1 MLNNNM
7 LWPCFCI
14 MGYVFSQKD
23 SEAFERERRD
33 HRHGD
38 IALLEG
44 ELMCDM
50 LKPVPG
56 ESVLDIG
63 CGIGTSLLTL
73 LGKGL
78 NVTGIDPSSYMLDAA
93 YKRVN
98 RRADLYRGVAEDLPF
113 GDNSFNHAVFFA
125 SLEFV
130 DDPRL
135 ALREACRVA
144 KDKVFIGV
152 MNRYAL
158 KGIERRVK
166 GVFSET
172 IYNKAR
178 FFSVWELKAEIRQIM
193 GDVPVQWKTICHLP
207 FVEGRVLNKIESA
220 GLIKRFPFGAFAGV
234 SALLVPR
241 FRTRPLALKYTPPK
255 NAGALLGSMSTETM
269 NMAWILTVNKE
280 RKHRGSPVL

>member
-1 MLNNNM
+1 
-7 LWPCFCI
+7 

-23 SEAFERERRD
+23 SEAFERERQDR
-33 HRHGD
+33 RHGD
-38 IALLEG
+38 IARLEG
-44 ELMCDM
+44 ALMCDM

-56 ESVLDIG
+56 ERVLDIG
-63 CGIGTSLLTL
+63 CGIGTSMLTL
-73 LGKGL
+73 LEKGL
-78 NVTGIDPSSYMLDAA
+78 DVTGIDPSPYMLDVA
-93 YKRVN
+93 YERVSK
-98 RRADLYRGVAEDLPF
+98 RADLYRGFAEDLPF

-130 DDPRL
+130 ENPRI

-144 KDKVFIGV
+144 RDKVFIGV

-166 GVFSET
+166 GVFSKT

-193 GDVPVQWKTICHLP
+193 GEVPVQWKTICHLP
-207 FVEGRVLNKIESA
+207 YGEGSVFSKIESV

-255 NAGALLGSMSTETM
+255 NTGALVGSMSTETM
-269 NMAWILTVNKE
+269 NMT
-280 RKHRGSPVL
+280 